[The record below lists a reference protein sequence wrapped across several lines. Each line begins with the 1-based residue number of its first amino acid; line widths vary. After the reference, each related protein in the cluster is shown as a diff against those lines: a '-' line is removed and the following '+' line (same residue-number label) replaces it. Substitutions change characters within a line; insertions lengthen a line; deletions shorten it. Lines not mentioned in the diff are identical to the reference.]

1 MNAIEQAVSA
11 VLEAEQA
18 RYVRLLNEY
27 LRVLGE
33 LAATKAQ
40 GDTAAAGGEDEPAG
54 R

>member
-1 MNAIEQAVSA
+1 MNTVEAAINA

-40 GDTAAAGGEDEPAG
+40 GDTAAARGKDDPTG